1 MRTERSGLCSITINI
16 FMNTYN
22 LICSN
27 NITAMKAM
35 AENSIDACITDP
47 PYGMEIAG
55 VGWDHDVPPVET
67 WQEVYRVLKPGA
79 FVLSFC
85 APEFYHRMAVNV
97 EDAGFRPLDMVVWMV
112 TTKMAKA
119 NRLKPAHEPIFVAQK
134 PLEGSIKTNFEKWG
148 CGQINTT
155 TTRVPWNGKPPTGWV
170 KGGSKRRAFGG
181 DVAKASEQAVKETED
196 ANPNGR
202 YPSNIIGH
210 FDEPEHQ
217 KYFYAPRATRKE
229 RGEYNDHP
237 TPKPID
243 LMRYLARVYAPKGGL
258 VLDPFMGSGSTGIG
272 ALKEGCNFIGIDM
285 SQHYVD
291 ISQRRIEDHYV
302 DAPSIERL
310 FEYEPA

>member
-1 MRTERSGLCSITINI
+1 
-16 FMNTYN
+16 MNTHT
-22 LICSN
+22 LICEN
-27 NITAMKAM
+27 NITAMKTM
-35 AENSIDACITDP
+35 ADNSIDSCITDP

-55 VGWDHDVPPVET
+55 VGWDHHVPPVET

-97 EDAGFRPLDMVVWMV
+97 EDAGFRPLDMIVWMV

-134 PLEGSIKTNFEKWG
+134 PLEGSIKANFEKWG

-181 DVAKASEQAVKETED
+181 DVVKASAQAVKETED

-202 YPSNIIGH
+202 YPSNIVGH
-210 FDEPEHQ
+210 FDEANHQ

-243 LMRYLARVYAPKGGL
+243 LMRYLARVYAPKGGT

-272 ALKEGCNFIGIDM
+272 ALIEGCNFVGIDM

-291 ISQRRIEDHYV
+291 ISQRRIDDHYV
-302 DAPSIERL
+302 NA
-310 FEYEPA
+310 EPANKLFDYE

>member
-1 MRTERSGLCSITINI
+1 M
-16 FMNTYN
+16 TYN
-22 LICSN
+22 LICSDN
-27 NITAMKAM
+27 VVALAAM

-55 VGWDHDVPPVET
+55 VGWDHHVPPVST

-85 APEFYHRMAVNV
+85 APEFYHRMAVAV
-97 EDAGFRPLDMVVWMV
+97 EDAGFRPLDMIVWMV
-112 TTKMAKA
+112 TTKMAKH

-134 PLEGSIKTNFEKWG
+134 PLDGTIDKNVAKWG
-148 CGQINTT
+148 CGRINVDLA
-155 TTRVPWNGKPPTGWV
+155 RVPWDKAPPTGWV
-170 KGGSKRRAFGG
+170 KGGVKRRAFGAE
-181 DVAKASEQAVKETED
+181 VAKAAGTAIEKED

-237 TPKPID
+237 TPKPIA
-243 LMRYLARVYAPKGGL
+243 LMRYLCRVYSPPGGR
-258 VLDPFMGSGSTGIG
+258 VLDPFMGSGSTGIA
-272 ALKEGCNFIGIDM
+272 ALQEKREFVGIDM
-285 SQHYVD
+285 SEHYVD
-291 ISQRRIEDHYV
+291 IAKKRIQDHCSQPADV
-302 DAPSIERL
+302 L
-310 FEYEPA
+310 FDYE

>member
-1 MRTERSGLCSITINI
+1 M
-16 FMNTYN
+16 TYN
-22 LICSN
+22 LICSD
-27 NITAMKAM
+27 NISAMKQM
-35 AENSIDACITDP
+35 ESNSVDACITDP

-55 VGWDHDVPPVET
+55 VGWDHNVPPVDT
-67 WQEVYRVLKPGA
+67 WREVYRVLKPGA

-85 APEFYHRMAVNV
+85 APEFYHRMAVAV

-134 PLEGSIKTNFEKWG
+134 PLDGSIKANFEKWG

-155 TTRVPWNGKPPTGWV
+155 TTRVPWDGKPPTGWI
-170 KGGSKRRAFGG
+170 KGGTQRRAFGG
-181 DVAKASEQAVKETED
+181 DVAKASAQAVKETED

-237 TPKPID
+237 TPKPIA
-243 LMRYLARVYAPKGGL
+243 LMRYLTRVYAPTGGL
-258 VLDPFMGSGSTGIG
+258 VLDPFMGSGSTGI
-272 ALKEGCNFIGIDM
+272 ASLQEGRRFVGIDM

-291 ISQRRIEDHYV
+291 ISQRRIQDHCFSEE
-302 DAPSIERL
+302 PKENL
-310 FEYEPA
+310 FEYE

>member
-1 MRTERSGLCSITINI
+1 MNKYQLVCQDNVELMRQLD
-16 FMNTYN
+16 
-22 LICSN
+22 
-27 NITAMKAM
+27 
-35 AENSIDACITDP
+35 ENSIDACITDP

-55 VGWDHDVPPVET
+55 VGWDHNVPPVET
-67 WQEVYRVLKPGA
+67 WKEVYRILKPGA

-85 APEFYHRMAVNV
+85 SPEFYHRMAVAV
-97 EDAGFRPLDMVVWMV
+97 EDAGFRPMDMIVWMV

-134 PLEGSIKTNFEKWG
+134 PIEGTIQKNFDKWG
-148 CGQINTT
+148 CGKINTEE
-155 TTRVPWNGKPPTGWV
+155 TRVPWDKEPPKGWI

-181 DVAKASEQAVKETED
+181 KVNKAAEQKVRETED

-237 TPKPID
+237 TPKPIS
-243 LMRYLARVYAPKGGL
+243 LMRYLCRVYAPKGGL
-258 VLDPFMGSGSTGIG
+258 VLDPFMGSGTTGI
-272 ALKEGCNFIGIDM
+272 ASLQEGCDFIGID
-285 SQHYVD
+285 SDQHYVD
-291 ISQRRIEDHYV
+291 IAQRRITDHYV
-302 DAPSIERL
+302 NGDNDES
-310 FEYEPA
+310 

>member
-1 MRTERSGLCSITINI
+1 MTLFNDDCLKVLPTIPDNSVD
-16 FMNTYN
+16 
-22 LICSN
+22 LIL
-27 NITAMKAM
+27 
-35 AENSIDACITDP
+35 TDP

-55 VGWDHDVPPVET
+55 VGWDHNVPPVDT
-67 WQEVYRVLKPGA
+67 WREVYRVLKPGA

-85 APEFYHRMAVNV
+85 APEFYHRMAVAV

-134 PLEGSIKTNFEKWG
+134 PLDGSIKSNFEKWG

-155 TTRVPWNGKPPTGWV
+155 TTRVPWDGKPPTGWI
-170 KGGSKRRAFGG
+170 KGGTQRRAFGG
-181 DVAKASEQAVKETED
+181 NVAKASEQAVKETED
-196 ANPNGR
+196 ANPDGR

-237 TPKPID
+237 TPKPIA
-243 LMRYLARVYAPKGGL
+243 LMRYLTRVYAPTGGL
-258 VLDPFMGSGSTGIG
+258 VLDPFMGSGSTGI
-272 ALKEGCNFIGIDM
+272 ASLQEGRRFVGIDM
-285 SQHYVD
+285 TQHYVD
-291 ISQRRIEDHYV
+291 ISQRRIQDHCFSEE
-302 DAPSIERL
+302 PKEKL
-310 FEYEPA
+310 FEYE

>member
-1 MRTERSGLCSITINI
+1 M
-16 FMNTYN
+16 TYN
-22 LICSN
+22 LICSDN
-27 NITAMKAM
+27 VSAMKQM
-35 AENSIDACITDP
+35 ESNSVDACITDP

-55 VGWDHDVPPVET
+55 VGWDHNVPPVDT
-67 WQEVYRVLKPGA
+67 WREVYRVLKPGA

-85 APEFYHRMAVNV
+85 APEFYHRMAVAV

-134 PLEGSIKTNFEKWG
+134 PLDGSIKANFEKWG

-155 TTRVPWNGKPPTGWV
+155 TTRVPWDGKPPTGWI
-170 KGGSKRRAFGG
+170 KGGTQRRAFGG
-181 DVAKASEQAVKETED
+181 NVAKASEQAVKETED
-196 ANPNGR
+196 ANPDGR

-237 TPKPID
+237 TPKPIA
-243 LMRYLARVYAPKGGL
+243 LMRYLTRVYAPTGGL
-258 VLDPFMGSGSTGIG
+258 VLDPFMGSGSTGI
-272 ALKEGCNFIGIDM
+272 ASLQEGRRFVGIDM
-285 SQHYVD
+285 TQHYVD
-291 ISQRRIEDHYV
+291 ISQRRIQDHCFSEE
-302 DAPSIERL
+302 PKEKL
-310 FEYEPA
+310 FEYE